1 MAFCMAI
8 ILFVIGYILIHK
20 DDSGMSKADQKK
32 WNELKKHP
40 RNLPLEYLLFFG
52 VYAYYAHQPCETR
65 PHPVEDASRHMRLE
79 MLRRGYLP
87 SMMSWWKDYQELGQ
101 DDLISLSKLTD
112 YRASDSEK
120 FPGDFQSLWKL
131 TRADDHSW
139 PINPGPT
146 ASSWQHSYLG
156 TDLGVSN
163 FIYYGYLY
171 NRLAEWFYLVMFKD
185 EYQRLGLNVE
195 DVVLSEV
202 RYVPRSQQLSSDC
215 VDKKF
220 AELMSEIQGIVYWG
234 DTWDEEIRGFQRQK
248 ENYQNQLKRAEDE
261 AESSAKQRRQ
271 ALADGKASAQP
282 NLPTIDEMTPEWAQQ
297 QLKEKYGINYDADD
311 SH

>member
-32 WNELKKHP
+32 WSDLKKHP

-52 VYAYYAHQPCETR
+52 VYAYYAHQPRTIR
-65 PHPVEDASRHMRLE
+65 PQPAEDAARHMRLE
-79 MLRRGYLP
+79 MLRRGHLP
-87 SMMSWWKDYQELGQ
+87 SMMAWWKDYRELSQ
-101 DDLISLSKLTD
+101 DDLVSLSRPTNYRNLTD
-112 YRASDSEK
+112 RTY
-120 FPGDFQSLWKL
+120 PLDFQTLWKL
-131 TRADDHSW
+131 NDGDDTNW
-139 PINPGPT
+139 PIIPGPT
-146 ASSWQHSYLG
+146 ASSWMQSTRGSDVGIL
-156 TDLGVSN
+156 DFVS
-163 FIYYGYLY
+163 YGYLY
-171 NRLAEWFYLVMFKD
+171 NRLTEWYYLVMFKD
-185 EYQRLGLNVE
+185 EYQRLGLNIE

-202 RYVPRSQQLSSDC
+202 RGVPRAQKMSSEQ

-234 DTWDEEIRGFQRQK
+234 DKWDEEIRGFQRQR

-282 NLPTIDEMTPEWAQQ
+282 NLPTLDEMTPEWAQQ
-297 QLKEKYGINYDADD
+297 QLKEKYGIDYDAED
-311 SH
+311 SR